1 MEFHSTQIFYKTDRH
16 LSTQPDPDSALCG
29 AVLWPLQPGRRRGRG
44 DGRTGGNG
52 PLRIWDL
59 PPLSGERDHTKEW
72 QAEEPR
78 KRGAPCLSLSSG
90 DRLGW
95 EIKIKSIN
103 DPQHWYHLESSS
115 FWQKNSSYIIELK
128 LILKAKFSIQPAA
141 SRITVVVLKAR
152 NLPKMD
158 ITGLSGLESYS
169 LYIVRN
175 HLTSSLDIK
184 GLIGK
189 G

>member
-1 MEFHSTQIFYKTDRH
+1 MVELEGMD
-16 LSTQPDPDSALCG
+16 LSGSETC
-29 AVLWPLQPGRRRGRG
+29 PLSLAREITPRSDKLRSQGRG
-44 DGRTGGNG
+44 ELLVSLCHQVIGWVGRLKSNRLTILNIDIILKVH
-52 PLRIWDL
+52 P
-59 PPLSGERDHTKEW
+59 SGR
-72 QAEEPR
+72 
-78 KRGAPCLSLSSG
+78 
-90 DRLGW
+90 
-95 EIKIKSIN
+95 
-103 DPQHWYHLESSS
+103 
-115 FWQKNSSYIIELK
+115 KNSSHIIELK